1 MKKSLSCPTCGESY
15 QVDVDKFGGRKIRC
29 KKCPG
34 TIIVPQATELDE
46 DFEVVQEESAR
57 PSPQP
62 PAPESVGIPS
72 SVLDRHRTA
81 SRQGAVNIALLQRA
95 EKSREVIR
103 ENFLAL
109 HGSEAMRAA
118 NVTALQREVV
128 EKTDALRQLRQTASE
143 LERSL
148 ATGIGLEQAFQAA
161 QGLIDAPGDGR
172 TSGGGA
178 SSILAGIFSALSTSH
193 KTCSEQ
199 LARGDGLL
207 AQPFRTF
214 MNEGQA
220 ALARFRK
227 SLTREGQAEACA
239 QAAER
244 FGKLAG
250 FIRQKGEARD
260 AAQRDVVRRAVD
272 ALRSAQEKLETEIGL
287 ADNKAKALIDDAR
300 IRLQAAEAH
309 IGMARF
315 AEALD
320 ILQLLVKTAP
330 VDVLAQV
337 LVALSKCAYH
347 GGNAADA
354 ARQIQD
360 AICFGASSPAGMDSD
375 YYGLWAK
382 ANAGLPQV

>member
-1 MKKSLSCPTCGESY
+1 MKKSLACPTCGESY
-15 QVDVDKFGGRKIRC
+15 HVDIDKFGGRKIRC

-34 TIIVPQATELDE
+34 TISVPKATELDE
-46 DFEVVQEESAR
+46 DFEVVQEEPAR
-57 PSPQP
+57 PSPPP

-109 HGSEAMRAA
+109 HGSEAMRMAD
-118 NVTALQREVV
+118 VSALQREVV
-128 EKTDALRQLRQTASE
+128 EKTASLRQLQQTRSE
-143 LERSL
+143 LARSL

-161 QGLIDAPGDGR
+161 QDLVDAPA
-172 TSGGGA
+172 SGGGA
-178 SSILAGIFSALSTSH
+178 SSILASVLTALSSSH
-193 KTCSEQ
+193 KKCSEQ
-199 LARGDGLL
+199 LARGEGLL
-207 AQPFRTF
+207 ARPFQTF

-220 ALARFRK
+220 ALARFRR

-250 FIRQKGEARD
+250 FVRQKGEAKD
-260 AAQRDVVRRAVD
+260 AAQRDVIQRAVE
-272 ALRSAQEKLETEIGL
+272 ALGSAGEKLEAEIRV
-287 ADNKAKALIDDAR
+287 ADVKAKALIDEAR
-300 IRLQAAEAH
+300 MKLRAAEAH

-320 ILQLLVKTAP
+320 ILQPLVKTAP

-337 LVALSKCAYH
+337 LVALSKCAYQ
-347 GGNAADA
+347 GGNPADA